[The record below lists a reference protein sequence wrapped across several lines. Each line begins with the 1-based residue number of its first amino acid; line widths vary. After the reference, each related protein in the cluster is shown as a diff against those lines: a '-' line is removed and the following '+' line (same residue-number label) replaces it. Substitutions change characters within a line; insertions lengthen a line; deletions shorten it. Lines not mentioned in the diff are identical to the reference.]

1 MLFIAYDQVANCCLM
16 NYHQILNKH
25 LVKLMIDNVKE
36 QYPGVADQLIPEQI
50 SYLMVER
57 KLQEMLKKG
66 ESIRNLL
73 RIIEELEEEML

>member
-1 MLFIAYDQVANCCLM
+1 
-16 NYHQILNKH
+16 
-25 LVKLMIDNVKE
+25 
-36 QYPGVADQLIPEQI
+36 
-50 SYLMVER
+50 MVER